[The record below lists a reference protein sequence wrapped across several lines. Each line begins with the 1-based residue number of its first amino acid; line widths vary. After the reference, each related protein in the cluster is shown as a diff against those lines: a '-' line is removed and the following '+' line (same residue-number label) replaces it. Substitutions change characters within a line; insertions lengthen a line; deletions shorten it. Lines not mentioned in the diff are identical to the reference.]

1 MLQKIKPKK
10 FKLGI
15 VGGGPGSWIGHVH
28 RISSR
33 YDDKYEIV
41 AGVFSRSVDKS
52 RKFGQS
58 IGLDKSRC
66 YSNYKEM
73 SEKEAKRK
81 DGISVVA
88 IMTPPSS
95 HQIIAENFIKK
106 NIHVISDKPFA
117 GNLEQGKKLYKAIKN
132 NKKIKYALTHNYS
145 SYPMVREAKNLV
157 EKGKLEKLN
166 ISMLNIFRIGQM
178 VIKFQKQIQKRF
190 LNGKLIKKLL
200 VYQQFLMK

>member
-81 DGISVVA
+81 DGINVVGPPNPEERGG
-88 IMTPPSS
+88 IMS
-95 HQIIAENFIKK
+95 F
-106 NIHVISDKPFA
+106 
-117 GNLEQGKKLYKAIKN
+117 NLEGWDPTEIAMHLDEEYNIAIRSGMHCVHSWFN
-132 NKKIKYALTHNYS
+132 SRGIDGTARS
-145 SYPMVREAKNLV
+145 SVYFYNTEDEV
-157 EKGKLEKLN
+157 
-166 ISMLNIFRIGQM
+166 
-178 VIKFQKQIQKRF
+178 KRF
-190 LNGKLIKKLL
+190 TDAIRDMVSK
-200 VYQQFLMK
+200 